1 MLTPERVW
9 LLALCDDAR
18 LPELDSAE
26 LSALSASLNTID
38 ALHHGPPP
46 PDPRAL
52 RARED
57 LPLARPCLHDAPA
70 VENGW
75 LLCRGPTLRSSG

>member
-1 MLTPERVW
+1 MMTPERDR
-9 LLALCDDAR
+9 LLTLCHDAR
-18 LPELDSAE
+18 LPEADPAVLASIT
-26 LSALSASLNTID
+26 ASLQALD
-38 ALHHGPPP
+38 ALPHGPPP

-70 VENGW
+70 WDEGW
-75 LLCRGPTLRSSG
+75 LICRGPRLRTAG